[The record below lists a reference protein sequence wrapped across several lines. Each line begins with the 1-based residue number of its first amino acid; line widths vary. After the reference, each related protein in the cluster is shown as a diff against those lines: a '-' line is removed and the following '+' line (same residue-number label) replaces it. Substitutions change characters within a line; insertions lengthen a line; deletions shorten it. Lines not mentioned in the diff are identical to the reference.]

1 MKVIIDSKEKSRVKS
16 SFQYYAD
23 KGYYVSVESLPVG
36 DYIFNNSVVFEY
48 KRLEDFIQSI
58 KDGRVFNQSINQF
71 ENFIYHYVLI
81 ETSDKKLQSYLK
93 KSYYSGYNRFSRKQ
107 YDGAIQRLN
116 TYTTVIF
123 AATEKKA
130 FELMEN
136 QAQKCLET
144 PYLVKSYPKTTGSPA
159 FKWLCYCTDEV
170 GNKRAELITEHLDL
184 YSLEDLL
191 TVTYEDLINIKGIGE
206 STTNN
211 ILKSIKRETKKRI
224 IV

>member
-1 MKVIIDSKEKSRVKS
+1 MKVVIDSKEKDRVKS
-16 SFQYYAD
+16 SMKYYTE
-23 KGYYVSVESLPVG
+23 KGYDVIVESLPIG
-36 DYIFNNSVVFEY
+36 DYVFNNSVVFEY
-48 KRLEDFIQSI
+48 KKLEDFVQSI

-81 ETSDKKLQSYLK
+81 ETSDKKLQSLLK
-93 KSYYSGYNRFSRKQ
+93 KSYYTGYNRFSRKQ

-123 AATEKKA
+123 AATENKA

-144 PYLVKSYPKTTGSPA
+144 PYLVKSYPKTTGPPA
-159 FKWLCYCTDEV
+159 FKWLCYCADNV
-170 GNKRAELITEHLDL
+170 NSKRAELVTETLDL

-191 TVTYEDLINIKGIGE
+191 KVTHNDLINIKGIGE
-206 STTNN
+206 STADN
-211 ILKSIKRETKKRI
+211 ILKSIKGQKR
-224 IV
+224 